1 MTDWIW
7 ALSAV
12 LFVIVGPVI
21 GLLLAGI
28 DRKISARMQ
37 NRVGPPIRQ
46 PLYDVKKFLAKEQVT
61 PNKVQ
66 DFYVM
71 CFLLFTI
78 ITGAMFFGGMDLLL
92 VIFTLTLSET
102 FLVLAAYSS
111 GSVYSQIGAQRELYV
126 AMAYEPI
133 ILLMAICYYLE
144 YGSFAVSDIV
154 GSGEMAFIPLIGVFV
169 AFLFGLTMK
178 LRKSPFDLSLSH
190 HAHQDIVRGMATEF
204 SGRTYASL
212 EIAHWYESVMLLGM
226 MVLFFLN
233 GSWTGAVLGVVIAVL
248 AWILDLDRQ
257 RLRQDEVADRAEE
270 RMDRRT
276 HTGGRQRCRA
286 PADLR

>member
-1 MTDWIW
+1 MSDWIW
-7 ALSAV
+7 IVAGI
-12 LFVIVGPVI
+12 LFIVI
-21 GLLLAGI
+21 GPPIGCILAGI
-28 DRKISARMQ
+28 DRKIAARMQ
-37 NRVGPPIRQ
+37 SRKGPPVLQ
-46 PLYDVKKFLAKEQVT
+46 PWYDVKKFLAKEQVT

-71 CFLLFTI
+71 VFLLFTI
-78 ITGAMFFGGMDLLL
+78 ATGVLFFTGQDLLL
-92 VIFTLTLSET
+92 IIFTLTLSET

-111 GSVYSQIGAQRELYV
+111 GSVYAQIGAQRELYV

-144 YGSFAVSDIV
+144 TGSFSVSDIAES
-154 GSGEMAFIPLIGVFV
+154 GSMAFVPLLGVFL

-212 EIAHWYESVMLLGM
+212 EIAHWYESIMLLGM
-226 MVLFFLN
+226 MALFFAD
-233 GSWTGAVLGVVIAVL
+233 GTWAGAVVGIIIALL
-248 AWILDLDRQ
+248 AWILETWIDNGFARMKWQTALKSGWVVG
-257 RLRQDEVADRAEE
+257 LILGVGNVAV
-270 RMDRRT
+270 
-276 HTGGRQRCRA
+276 
-286 PADLR
+286 LLLI

>member
-1 MTDWIW
+1 MSDIAWIV
-7 ALSAV
+7 LGI
-12 LFVIVGPVI
+12 LFVIIGPAI
-21 GLLLAGI
+21 GCVLAGI

-37 NRVGPPIRQ
+37 KRVGPPILQ

-71 CFLLFTI
+71 VFLLFTI
-78 ITGAMFFGGMDLLL
+78 ITGTMFFTGQDLLL
-92 VIFTLTLSET
+92 IIFTLTLSET

-133 ILLMAICYYLE
+133 ILLMAICYYLHT
-144 YGSFAVSDIV
+144 GSFSVADIAEN
-154 GSGEMAFIPLIGVFV
+154 GSMALVPLFGVFL

-190 HAHQDIVRGMATEF
+190 HAHQDIVRGMSTEF

-212 EIAHWYESVMLLGM
+212 EVAHWYESVMLLGM
-226 MVLFFLN
+226 MALFFAD
-233 GSWTGAVLGVVIAVL
+233 GTWIGMVVGVVIALL
-248 AWILDLDRQ
+248 AWFLEIWIDNGFARMKWQTALKSGWIVGLILGVGN
-257 RLRQDEVADRAEE
+257 VAV
-270 RMDRRT
+270 
-276 HTGGRQRCRA
+276 
-286 PADLR
+286 LLLI

>member
-1 MTDWIW
+1 MSDWIW
-7 ALSAV
+7 IVAGI
-12 LFVIVGPVI
+12 LFIVI
-21 GLLLAGI
+21 GPLIGCILAGI
-28 DRKISARMQ
+28 DRKIAARMQ
-37 NRVGPPIRQ
+37 SRKGPPVLQ
-46 PLYDVKKFLAKEQVT
+46 PWYDVKKFLAKEQVT

-71 CFLLFTI
+71 VFLLFTI
-78 ITGAMFFGGMDLLL
+78 ITGVLFFTGQDLLL
-92 VIFTLTLSET
+92 IIFTLTLSET

-111 GSVYSQIGAQRELYV
+111 GSVYAQIGAQRELYV

-144 YGSFAVSDIV
+144 TGSFNVADIAES
-154 GSGEMAFIPLIGVFV
+154 GSMAFVPLLGVFL

-212 EIAHWYESVMLLGM
+212 EIAHWYESIMLLGM
-226 MVLFFLN
+226 MALFFAD
-233 GSWTGAVLGVVIAVL
+233 GTWVGAVVGIIIALL
-248 AWILDLDRQ
+248 AWILETWIDNGFARMKWQTALKSGWVVG
-257 RLRQDEVADRAEE
+257 LILGVGNVAV
-270 RMDRRT
+270 
-276 HTGGRQRCRA
+276 
-286 PADLR
+286 LLLI

>member
-1 MTDWIW
+1 MSDIAWII
-7 ALSAV
+7 LGI
-12 LFVIVGPVI
+12 LFVVI
-21 GLLLAGI
+21 GPLIGCVLAGI
-28 DRKISARMQ
+28 DRKLAARMQ
-37 NRVGPPIRQ
+37 RRVGPPILQ
-46 PLYDVKKFLAKEQVT
+46 PLYDVRKFLAKEQVT

-71 CFLLFTI
+71 VFLLFTI
-78 ITGAMFFGGMDLLL
+78 ITGALFFTGQDLLL
-92 VIFTLTLSET
+92 IIFTLTLSET

-133 ILLMAICYYLE
+133 ILLMAICYYLHT
-144 YGSFAVSDIV
+144 GSFSVADIAESGSMAVL
-154 GSGEMAFIPLIGVFV
+154 PLFGVFL

-226 MVLFFLN
+226 MALFFAD
-233 GSWTGAVLGVVIAVL
+233 GTWVGAVVGVVIALL
-248 AWILDLDRQ
+248 AWILEIWIDNGFARMKWQTALKSGWVVG
-257 RLRQDEVADRAEE
+257 LILGVGNVAV
-270 RMDRRT
+270 
-276 HTGGRQRCRA
+276 
-286 PADLR
+286 LLLI

>member
-1 MTDWIW
+1 MSDIAWII
-7 ALSAV
+7 LGI
-12 LFVIVGPVI
+12 LFVVI
-21 GLLLAGI
+21 GPLIGCVLAGI
-28 DRKISARMQ
+28 DRKLAARMQ
-37 NRVGPPIRQ
+37 RRVGPPILQ
-46 PLYDVKKFLAKEQVT
+46 PLYDVRKFLAKEQVT
-61 PNKVQ
+61 PNGVQ

-71 CFLLFTI
+71 VFLLFTI
-78 ITGAMFFGGMDLLL
+78 ITGALFFTGQDLLL

-133 ILLMAICYYLE
+133 ILLMAICYYLHT
-144 YGSFAVSDIV
+144 GSFSVADIAESGSMAVL
-154 GSGEMAFIPLIGVFV
+154 PLFGVFL

-226 MVLFFLN
+226 MALFFAD
-233 GSWTGAVLGVVIAVL
+233 GTWVGAVVGVVIALL
-248 AWILDLDRQ
+248 AWILEIWIDNGFARMKWQTALKSGWVVG
-257 RLRQDEVADRAEE
+257 LILGVGNVAV
-270 RMDRRT
+270 
-276 HTGGRQRCRA
+276 
-286 PADLR
+286 LLLI

>member
-1 MTDWIW
+1 MSDWIW
-7 ALSAV
+7 IAMCV
-12 LFVIVGPVI
+12 LFVIIGPLI
-21 GLLLAGI
+21 GCILAGI

-37 NRVGPPIRQ
+37 NRVGPPILQ

-71 CFLLFTI
+71 VFLLFTI
-78 ITGAMFFGGMDLLL
+78 VTGAMFFAGMDLLL
-92 VIFTLTLSET
+92 VIFSLTLAET

-126 AMAYEPI
+126 AMAFEPI
-133 ILLMAICYYLE
+133 ILLMAICYYMHT
-144 YGSFAVSDIV
+144 GSFSVSGIV
-154 GSGEMAFIPLIGVFV
+154 SMSVIPLLGVFV
-169 AFLFGLTMK
+169 AFMFGLTMK

-226 MVLFFLN
+226 VALFFADGTWVGAVVGIVIALLAWVLEIWIDDN
-233 GSWTGAVLGVVIAVL
+233 GFARMTWQTALKSGWVVGLVLGVGNVAVL
-248 AWILDLDRQ
+248 LL
-257 RLRQDEVADRAEE
+257 
-270 RMDRRT
+270 M
-276 HTGGRQRCRA
+276 
-286 PADLR
+286 

>member
-1 MTDWIW
+1 MSDWIW
-7 ALSAV
+7 IVAGI
-12 LFVIVGPVI
+12 LFIVI
-21 GLLLAGI
+21 GPLIGCILAGI
-28 DRKISARMQ
+28 DRKIAARMQ
-37 NRVGPPIRQ
+37 SRKGPPVLQ

-71 CFLLFTI
+71 VFLLFTI
-78 ITGAMFFGGMDLLL
+78 VTGVLFFTGQDLLL
-92 VIFTLTLSET
+92 IIFTLTLSET

-111 GSVYSQIGAQRELYV
+111 GSVYAQIGAQRELYV

-144 YGSFAVSDIV
+144 TGSFSVTDIAES
-154 GSGEMAFIPLIGVFV
+154 GSMAFVPLLGVFL

-212 EIAHWYESVMLLGM
+212 EIAHWYESIMLLGM
-226 MVLFFLN
+226 MALFFAD
-233 GSWTGAVLGVVIAVL
+233 GTWVGAVVGIIIALL
-248 AWILDLDRQ
+248 AWILETWIDNGFARMKWQTALKSGWVVG
-257 RLRQDEVADRAEE
+257 LILGVGNVAV
-270 RMDRRT
+270 
-276 HTGGRQRCRA
+276 
-286 PADLR
+286 LLLI

>member
-1 MTDWIW
+1 MSDWIW
-7 ALSAV
+7 IVAGI
-12 LFVIVGPVI
+12 LFIVI
-21 GLLLAGI
+21 GPLIGCILAGI
-28 DRKISARMQ
+28 DRKIAARMQ
-37 NRVGPPIRQ
+37 SRKGPPVRQ
-46 PLYDVKKFLAKEQVT
+46 PWYDVKKFLAKEQVT

-71 CFLLFTI
+71 VFLLFTI
-78 ITGAMFFGGMDLLL
+78 VTGVLFFTGQDLLL
-92 VIFTLTLSET
+92 IIFTLTLSET

-111 GSVYSQIGAQRELYV
+111 GSVYAQIGAQRELYV

-144 YGSFAVSDIV
+144 TGSFNVADIAES
-154 GSGEMAFIPLIGVFV
+154 GSMAFVPLLGVFL

-212 EIAHWYESVMLLGM
+212 EIAHWYESIMLLGM
-226 MVLFFLN
+226 MALFFAD
-233 GSWTGAVLGVVIAVL
+233 GTWVGAVVGIIIALL
-248 AWILDLDRQ
+248 AWILETWIDNGFARMKWQTALKSGWVVG
-257 RLRQDEVADRAEE
+257 LILGVGNVAV
-270 RMDRRT
+270 
-276 HTGGRQRCRA
+276 
-286 PADLR
+286 LLLI

>member
-1 MTDWIW
+1 MSDIAWIV
-7 ALSAV
+7 LGI
-12 LFVIVGPVI
+12 LFVIIGPAI
-21 GLLLAGI
+21 GCVLAGI
-28 DRKISARMQ
+28 DRKISARMRK
-37 NRVGPPIRQ
+37 RVGPPILQ

-71 CFLLFTI
+71 VFLLFTI
-78 ITGAMFFGGMDLLL
+78 ITGTMFFTGQDLLL
-92 VIFTLTLSET
+92 IIFTLTLSET

-133 ILLMAICYYLE
+133 ILLMAICYYLHT
-144 YGSFAVSDIV
+144 GSFSVADIAEN
-154 GSGEMAFIPLIGVFV
+154 GSMALVPLFGVFL

-190 HAHQDIVRGMATEF
+190 HAHQDIVRGMSTEF

-212 EIAHWYESVMLLGM
+212 EVAHWYESVMLLGM
-226 MVLFFLN
+226 MALFFAD
-233 GSWTGAVLGVVIAVL
+233 GTWIGMVVGVVIALL
-248 AWILDLDRQ
+248 AWFLEIWIDNGFARMKWQTALKSGWIVGLILGVGN
-257 RLRQDEVADRAEE
+257 VAV
-270 RMDRRT
+270 
-276 HTGGRQRCRA
+276 
-286 PADLR
+286 LLLI

>member
-1 MTDWIW
+1 
-7 ALSAV
+7 
-12 LFVIVGPVI
+12 
-21 GLLLAGI
+21 
-28 DRKISARMQ
+28 
-37 NRVGPPIRQ
+37 
-46 PLYDVKKFLAKEQVT
+46 
-61 PNKVQ
+61 
-66 DFYVM
+66 
-71 CFLLFTI
+71 
-78 ITGAMFFGGMDLLL
+78 MDLLL

-144 YGSFAVSDIV
+144 FGS
-154 GSGEMAFIPLIGVFV
+154 LLGVFV

-233 GSWTGAVLGVVIAVL
+233 GSWTGVVLGVVVAVL
-248 AWILDLDRQ
+248 AWILEIWIDNGFARMKWQTALKSGWIVG
-257 RLRQDEVADRAEE
+257 LVLGVGNVAV
-270 RMDRRT
+270 
-276 HTGGRQRCRA
+276 
-286 PADLR
+286 LLLI

>member
-1 MTDWIW
+1 MSDWIW
-7 ALSAV
+7 IAMCV
-12 LFVIVGPVI
+12 LFVIIGPLI
-21 GLLLAGI
+21 GCILAGI

-37 NRVGPPIRQ
+37 NRVGPPILQ

-71 CFLLFTI
+71 VFLLFTI
-78 ITGAMFFGGMDLLL
+78 VTGAMFFAGMDLLL
-92 VIFTLTLSET
+92 VIFSLTLAET

-126 AMAYEPI
+126 AMAFEPI
-133 ILLMAICYYLE
+133 ILLMAICYYMHT
-144 YGSFAVSDIV
+144 GSFSVSGIIES
-154 GSGEMAFIPLIGVFV
+154 GSMSVIPLLGVFV
-169 AFLFGLTMK
+169 AFMFGLTMK

-226 MVLFFLN
+226 VALFFADGTWVGAVVGIVIALLAWVLEIWIDN
-233 GSWTGAVLGVVIAVL
+233 GFARMTWQTALKSGWVVGLVLGVGNVAVL
-248 AWILDLDRQ
+248 LLI
-257 RLRQDEVADRAEE
+257 
-270 RMDRRT
+270 
-276 HTGGRQRCRA
+276 
-286 PADLR
+286 

>member
-1 MTDWIW
+1 MSDWIW
-7 ALSAV
+7 IVAGI
-12 LFVIVGPVI
+12 LFIVI
-21 GLLLAGI
+21 GPLIGCILAGI
-28 DRKISARMQ
+28 DRKIAARMQ
-37 NRVGPPIRQ
+37 SRKGPPVLQ
-46 PLYDVKKFLAKEQVT
+46 PWYDVKKFLAKEQVT

-71 CFLLFTI
+71 VFLLFTI
-78 ITGAMFFGGMDLLL
+78 VTGVLFFTGQDLLL
-92 VIFTLTLSET
+92 IIFTLTLSET

-111 GSVYSQIGAQRELYV
+111 GSVYAQIGAQRELYV

-144 YGSFAVSDIV
+144 TGSFSVTDIAES
-154 GSGEMAFIPLIGVFV
+154 GSMAFVPLLGVFL

-212 EIAHWYESVMLLGM
+212 EIAHWYESIMLLGM
-226 MVLFFLN
+226 MALFFAD
-233 GSWTGAVLGVVIAVL
+233 GTWAGVVVGIIIALL
-248 AWILDLDRQ
+248 AWILETWIDNGFARMKWQTALKSGWVVG
-257 RLRQDEVADRAEE
+257 LILGVGNVAV
-270 RMDRRT
+270 
-276 HTGGRQRCRA
+276 
-286 PADLR
+286 LLLI

>member
-126 AMAYEPI
+126 AMAFEPLS
-133 ILLMAICYYLE
+133 LLRAICYYQE
-144 YGSFAVSDIV
+144 YGKFAGSDIV
-154 GSGEMAFIPLIGVFV
+154 GSG
-169 AFLFGLTMK
+169 
-178 LRKSPFDLSLSH
+178 
-190 HAHQDIVRGMATEF
+190 
-204 SGRTYASL
+204 
-212 EIAHWYESVMLLGM
+212 
-226 MVLFFLN
+226 
-233 GSWTGAVLGVVIAVL
+233 
-248 AWILDLDRQ
+248 
-257 RLRQDEVADRAEE
+257 
-270 RMDRRT
+270 
-276 HTGGRQRCRA
+276 
-286 PADLR
+286 

>member
-1 MTDWIW
+1 MSDIAWII
-7 ALSAV
+7 LGI
-12 LFVIVGPVI
+12 LFVVI
-21 GLLLAGI
+21 GPLIGCVLAGI
-28 DRKISARMQ
+28 DRKLAARMQ
-37 NRVGPPIRQ
+37 RRVGPPILQ
-46 PLYDVKKFLAKEQVT
+46 PLYDVRKFLAKEQVT
-61 PNKVQ
+61 PNNVQ

-71 CFLLFTI
+71 VFLLFTI
-78 ITGAMFFGGMDLLL
+78 ITGALFFTGQDLLL

-133 ILLMAICYYLE
+133 ILLMAICYYLHT
-144 YGSFAVSDIV
+144 GSFSVADIAESGSMAVL
-154 GSGEMAFIPLIGVFV
+154 PLFGVFL

-226 MVLFFLN
+226 MALFFAD
-233 GSWTGAVLGVVIAVL
+233 GTWVGAVVGVVIALL
-248 AWILDLDRQ
+248 AWIL
-257 RLRQDEVADRAEE
+257 EVWIDNGFA
-270 RMDRRT
+270 RMKWQT
-276 HTGGRQRCRA
+276 ALKSGWVVGLILGVGNVA
-286 PADLR
+286 VLLLI

>member
-61 PNKVQ
+61 PNRVQ

-233 GSWTGAVLGVVIAVL
+233 GSWTGAVLGIVIAVL
-248 AWILDLDRQ
+248 AWILEIWIDNGFARMKWQTALKSGWIVG
-257 RLRQDEVADRAEE
+257 LILGVGNVAV
-270 RMDRRT
+270 
-276 HTGGRQRCRA
+276 
-286 PADLR
+286 LLLI

>member
-1 MTDWIW
+1 MSDWIW
-7 ALSAV
+7 IVAGI
-12 LFVIVGPVI
+12 LFIVI
-21 GLLLAGI
+21 GPLIGCILAGI
-28 DRKISARMQ
+28 DRKIAARMQ
-37 NRVGPPIRQ
+37 SRKGPPVLQ
-46 PLYDVKKFLAKEQVT
+46 PWYDVKKFLAKEQVT

-71 CFLLFTI
+71 VFLLFTI
-78 ITGAMFFGGMDLLL
+78 ATGVLFFTGQDLLL
-92 VIFTLTLSET
+92 IIFTLTLSET

-111 GSVYSQIGAQRELYV
+111 GSVYAQIGAQRELYV

-144 YGSFAVSDIV
+144 TGSFSVTDIAES
-154 GSGEMAFIPLIGVFV
+154 GSMAFVPLLGVFL

-212 EIAHWYESVMLLGM
+212 EIAHWYESIMLLGM
-226 MVLFFLN
+226 MALFFAD
-233 GSWTGAVLGVVIAVL
+233 GTWAGAVVGIIIALL
-248 AWILDLDRQ
+248 AWILETWIDNGFARMKWQTALKSGWVVG
-257 RLRQDEVADRAEE
+257 LILGVGNVAV
-270 RMDRRT
+270 
-276 HTGGRQRCRA
+276 
-286 PADLR
+286 LLLI